1 MKNNKK
7 SVISSLSLTLASS
20 MLFLSFGAQAQLI
33 YKRVDAKG
41 HIIYSDS
48 ISPNVKERYE
58 TYSPRSL
65 TLQKITDRELSES
78 EYLLADRER
87 KVVEKAKQD
96 QEVQNKKDE
105 ALLRTYNNV
114 EDIAR
119 MKKFELNQLDTS
131 IKNDIEMLAR
141 LNDTNT
147 TLSEQAAST
156 KDVSNARLLGDR
168 VSKNEKDIAVLKENI
183 DRNRK
188 LYVEKENKYN
198 SDRVRFEDINK
209 KTTAKAAPTGDA
221 STIPGA
227 DVKAQ

>member
-7 SVISSLSLTLASS
+7 ALTNYLPLGLAMSALLIGFNS
-20 MLFLSFGAQAQLI
+20 NAQLI
-33 YKRVDAKG
+33 YKRVDAQG
-41 HIIYSDS
+41 RIIYSDS
-48 ISPNVKERYE
+48 ISPNIKERYE

-65 TLQKITDRELSES
+65 TLQKITDRELTES
-78 EYLLADRER
+78 EYLLAEREQ
-87 KVVEKAKQD
+87 KVVAKAKQD
-96 QEVQNKKDE
+96 QEIQNKKDE

-147 TLSEQAAST
+147 TLSEQVAST
-156 KDVSNARLLGDR
+156 KDIANARLLGDR
-168 VSKNEKDIAVLKENI
+168 VSKNEKDISVLKENI

-188 LYVEKENKYN
+188 LYVEKETKYN
-198 SDRVRFEDINK
+198 SDKIRFEEVTK
-209 KTTAKAAPTGDA
+209 KNVSKVEPKTEAAPA
-221 STIPGA
+221 P
-227 DVKAQ
+227 Q